1 MQDTQKIINQIVTE
15 VKKRLENEGSGHD
28 WFHVERVWK
37 MAKRIGKLEKANMFV
52 VECAA
57 LLHDIADWKMHGG
70 DDTVGPRVARKVL
83 EDLHVE
89 EEIISHVCDI
99 VANLSFKG
107 AKVKFEMKTLEG
119 KIVQDADRLD
129 AIGALGVARAFI
141 YSGSKG
147 RLIYDPSVKPV
158 LHTTKEAYI
167 QNTGSTVNHFY
178 EKLLLLKKLI
188 NTKTAKKIAEGRHEF
203 MKTFLKQFFLEWEG
217 KR

>member
-1 MQDTQKIINQIVTE
+1 MRKHYYHNISKNLINTRKLHLNLSHIFTNPKQNMQDTKKIIDSIVTE

-119 KIVQDADRLD
+119 
-129 AIGALGVARAFI
+129 
-141 YSGSKG
+141 
-147 RLIYDPSVKPV
+147 
-158 LHTTKEAYI
+158 
-167 QNTGSTVNHFY
+167 
-178 EKLLLLKKLI
+178 
-188 NTKTAKKIAEGRHEF
+188 
-203 MKTFLKQFFLEWEG
+203 
-217 KR
+217 

>member
-1 MQDTQKIINQIVTE
+1 M
-15 VKKRLENEGSGHD
+15 
-28 WFHVERVWK
+28 
-37 MAKRIGKLEKANMFV
+37 
-52 VECAA
+52 
-57 LLHDIADWKMHGG
+57 
-70 DDTVGPRVARKVL
+70 
-83 EDLHVE
+83 
-89 EEIISHVCDI
+89 
-99 VANLSFKG
+99 
-107 AKVKFEMKTLEG
+107 
-119 KIVQDADRLD
+119 QDADRLD